1 MIQCFVLLKDNPL
14 IALEFLK
21 KNAVKFSAQ
30 KRAEI
35 KAKIIEKLD
44 SYGKEYLT
52 RQTFEGNTRTLKN
65 HPKPMVLRYSTLIKL
80 RL

>member
-1 MIQCFVLLKDNPL
+1 MIQCFVLLRTNPL

-35 KAKIIEKLD
+35 KAKIIEEIGFLWKRVFD
-44 SYGKEYLT
+44 T
-52 RQTFEGNTRTLKN
+52 AD
-65 HPKPMVLRYSTLIKL
+65 I
-80 RL
+80 